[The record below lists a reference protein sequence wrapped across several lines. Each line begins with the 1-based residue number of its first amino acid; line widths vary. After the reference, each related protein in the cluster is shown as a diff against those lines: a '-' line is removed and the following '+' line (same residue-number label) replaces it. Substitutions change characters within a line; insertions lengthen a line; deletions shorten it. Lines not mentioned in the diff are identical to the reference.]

1 MGFWLGDD
9 EGLRVGFLVGFAVGK
24 LVGLKEGDAV
34 VGDSKGDEVVHFGR
48 ENSSS
53 CAPHVSPTDCDHTT
67 IPFSSDT
74 EIIADDN
81 RQRQWVGSLVS
92 MHQRFNTLIESRG
105 YDCPRSN
112 SHQALESLVCE

>member
-74 EIIADDN
+74 VIIADDN
-81 RQRQWVGSLVS
+81 RQRQWVGSGD
-92 MHQRFNTLIESRG
+92 MIAQDPIPTKRQ
-105 YDCPRSN
+105 
-112 SHQALESLVCE
+112 SHWYVNKLSYLDQ